1 MDEKRIQ
8 QLIGRFLEG
17 RTSNAEE
24 QLLYDYFSEE
34 NVAPELTQYREMFR
48 WYAAGMPE
56 RKAKSIMLPHLTK
69 TARRWLAAA
78 VSLLILI
85 GIGLG
90 YRSYQEQQSEYAIYE
105 GSYII
110 RDGKKITDLRQI
122 LPILKAT
129 EQEVSEIMNQDNI
142 NNEIPTI

>member
-8 QLIGRFLEG
+8 QLIGRFLDG

-24 QLLYDYFSEE
+24 QQLYDYFSEE
-34 NVAPELTQYREMFR
+34 NVAPELMQYREMFR
-48 WYAAGMPE
+48 WYATGMPE
-56 RKAKSIMLPHLTK
+56 HKDKSIVLPHLTK
-69 TARRWLAAA
+69 TTRRWLAAA
-78 VSLLILI
+78 ASLLLLI
-85 GIGLG
+85 GIGFG
-90 YRSYQEQQSEYAIYE
+90 YRSYQKQQSEYAIYE

-129 EQEVSEIMNQDNI
+129 EQEVSEILDQNNI

>member
-34 NVAPELTQYREMFR
+34 NVAPELAQYREMFR

-56 RKAKSIMLPHLTK
+56 HKDKSIVLPHLTK
-69 TARRWLAAA
+69 TTRRWLAAA
-78 VSLLILI
+78 ASLLLLI
-85 GIGLG
+85 GIGFG
-90 YRSYQEQQSEYAIYE
+90 YRSYQKQQSEYAIYE

-129 EQEVSEIMNQDNI
+129 EQEVSEILDQNNI

>member
-34 NVAPELTQYREMFR
+34 NVAPELAQYREMFR

-56 RKAKSIMLPHLTK
+56 CKAKSIVLPHLTK
-69 TARRWLAAA
+69 TTRRWLAVAA
-78 VSLLILI
+78 SLLLLI
-85 GIGLG
+85 GIGFG
-90 YRSYQEQQSEYAIYE
+90 YHSYQKQQSEYAIYE

-129 EQEVSEIMNQDNI
+129 EQEVSEILDQNII

>member
-1 MDEKRIQ
+1 MSEKRIQ
-8 QLIGRFLEG
+8 QLIGRFLDG

-34 NVAPELTQYREMFR
+34 NVAPELAQYREMFR

-56 RKAKSIMLPHLTK
+56 RKAKSIVLPRLTK
-69 TARRWLAAA
+69 TARRWLAVAA
-78 VSLLILI
+78 SLLILI
-85 GIGLG
+85 GIGFG
-90 YRSYQEQQSEYAIYE
+90 YRSYQKQQSEYAIYE

-129 EQEVSEIMNQDNI
+129 EQEVLEILDQDNI